1 MRHLSQISDDCLT
14 VNVFAKREWNFEMC
28 FCLIPIG
35 GLQEIAKFHHRFSS
49 IRQLDAHSV
58 FSGNRR
64 EDINPLRTSRPG
76 KVSLEANDFVHTHAL
91 CWVNFVA
98 RNSRA
103 LGNVA
108 RRYCDA
114 ELRQRL
120 DQDLLDIL

>member
-1 MRHLSQISDDCLT
+1 MRHLRQISDDCLT
-14 VNVFAKREWNFEMC
+14 VNVFAKRERNFEMC

-76 KVSLEANDFVHTHAL
+76 KVSIRIFWTSCNSDGSVAVRPSKL
-91 CWVNFVA
+91 CSS
-98 RNSRA
+98 SRSSP
-103 LGNVA
+103 GST
-108 RRYCDA
+108 
-114 ELRQRL
+114 
-120 DQDLLDIL
+120 